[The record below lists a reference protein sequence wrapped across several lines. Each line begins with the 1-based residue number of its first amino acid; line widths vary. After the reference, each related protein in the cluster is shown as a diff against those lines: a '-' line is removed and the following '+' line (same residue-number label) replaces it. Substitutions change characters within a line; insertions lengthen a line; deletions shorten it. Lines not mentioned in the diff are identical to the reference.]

1 MLDEVADAI
10 ELRWFVAR
18 PHADPQADAHT
29 QHVRHLCR
37 GDCQTILELCDVI
50 HSLPTPNGPTAS
62 IQHPPP
68 RIQRPFT
75 LPTGLYLACTTH
87 VPRIYLA
94 CTSQSPPNYL
104 ACTWLVPGLHQK
116 FQSILAHKTSEHLDL
131 TRG

>member
-10 ELRWFVAR
+10 ELRRFVAR

-29 QHVRHLCR
+29 QHVWHLCR
-37 GDCQTILELCDVI
+37 GHCQTILELCDVI

-94 CTSQSPPNYL
+94 YTSHIPGLHLPIPSQLPGLHL
-104 ACTWLVPGLHQK
+104 ACTWLASEVPV
-116 FQSILAHKTSEHLDL
+116 HLSP
-131 TRG
+131 

>member
-29 QHVRHLCR
+29 QHVWHLCR
-37 GDCQTILELCDVI
+37 GHCQTVLELSNVI
-50 HSLPTPNGPTAS
+50 HSLPTPNGPAVS

-68 RIQRPFT
+68 RIQRPIT

-87 VPRIYLA
+87 VPGLHLPIPSQLPGLYLA
-94 CTSQSPPNYL
+94 CIRSSSP
-104 ACTWLVPGLHQK
+104 
-116 FQSILAHKTSEHLDL
+116 S
-131 TRG
+131 